1 MFDPA
6 SLNRWLLLGTA
17 IVAEVIG
24 TSFMKSSEGFTRLGP
39 SLVVVLGYGL
49 AFYLLSLTLQRMP
62 VGVAYAVWSGTGI
75 ALITLI
81 AWLLHASASTPQ
93 PARPGPDHRGR
104 GGAEPVLGLSPAAP
118 GRPAQA
124 GTGRS
129 AGAPRARP
137 WGLRCLFQRTGTRG
151 ATAHISS

>member
-49 AFYLLSLTLQRMP
+49 AFYLLSLTLHRMP
-62 VGVAYAVWSGTGI
+62 MGVAYAVWSGAGI

-81 AWLLHASASTPQ
+81 AWLVHGQRLNTPSL
-93 PARPGPDHRGR
+93 
-104 GGAEPVLGLSPAAP
+104 LGL
-118 GRPAQA
+118 GLIIA
-124 GTGRS
+124 GVAVLKRFS
-129 AGAPRARP
+129 D
-137 WGLRCLFQRTGTRG
+137 
-151 ATAHISS
+151 